1 LCFFF
6 KSFYL
11 FTFVL
16 LYFFFFFPHERGLLC
31 RSRGVLKQVE
41 GQRRE
46 KEKEGREKKERERG
60 GGDLLIYT
68 ENDVTPV
75 RVGSEPS
82 GLWD

>member
-1 LCFFF
+1 
-6 KSFYL
+6 
-11 FTFVL
+11 
-16 LYFFFFFPHERGLLC
+16 
-31 RSRGVLKQVE
+31 VLKQVE

>member
-1 LCFFF
+1 M
-6 KSFYL
+6 
-11 FTFVL
+11 
-16 LYFFFFFPHERGLLC
+16 C
-31 RSRGVLKQVE
+31 RSRGLAKQVE

-60 GGDLLIYT
+60 GGDLLIYR

-75 RVGSEPS
+75 RVGIEPS